1 MKGGIHM
8 DELYTAKEVSKIL
21 KVNVHKVYDLI
32 RAGMLPALKLGSIK
46 IRKESLNEFLKK
58 YDGMNLTDLNN
69 VCNINSCNVNEDE
82 GNT

>member
-1 MKGGIHM
+1 MKGDMYM

-46 IRKESLNEFLKK
+46 IRKESLKEFLKK
-58 YDGMNLTDLNN
+58 YEGMDLTDLDN
-69 VCNINSCNVNEDE
+69 VCNL
-82 GNT
+82 TKQRY

>member
-21 KVNVHKVYDLI
+21 KVNVHKLYELI

-46 IRKESLNEFLKK
+46 IRKESLKEFLKK
-58 YDGMNLTDLNN
+58 YEGMDLTDLDN
-69 VCNINSCNVNEDE
+69 VCNLTEQRY
-82 GNT
+82 

>member
-32 RAGMLPALKLGSIK
+32 RAGLLPALKLGSIK
-46 IRKESLNEFLKK
+46 IRKASLNEFLKK
-58 YDGMNLTDLNN
+58 YEGMDLTDLDN
-69 VCNINSCNVNEDE
+69 VCNLTEQKI
-82 GNT
+82 

>member
-46 IRKESLNEFLKK
+46 IRKASLKEFLKK
-58 YDGMNLTDLNN
+58 YEGMDLTDLDN
-69 VCNINSCNVNEDE
+69 VCNLTEQKL
-82 GNT
+82 

>member
-32 RAGMLPALKLGSIK
+32 RAGLFPALKLGSIK
-46 IRKESLNEFLKK
+46 IRKASLNEFLKK
-58 YDGMNLTDLNN
+58 YEGMDLTDLDN
-69 VCNINSCNVNEDE
+69 VCNLTEQRY
-82 GNT
+82 

>member
-8 DELYTAKEVSKIL
+8 DELNTAKEVSKIL

-46 IRKESLNEFLKK
+46 IRKESLKEFLKK
-58 YDGMNLTDLNN
+58 YVGMDLTDLDN
-69 VCNINSCNVNEDE
+69 VCNLTEQKI
-82 GNT
+82 

>member
-1 MKGGIHM
+1 M

-58 YDGMNLTDLNN
+58 YEGMDLTDLDKIHRIDTSLNA
-69 VCNINSCNVNEDE
+69 DE
-82 GNT
+82 K

>member
-32 RAGMLPALKLGSIK
+32 SAGMLPALKLGSIK
-46 IRKESLNEFLKK
+46 IRKESLKEFLKK
-58 YDGMNLTDLNN
+58 YEGMDLTDLDN
-69 VCNINSCNVNEDE
+69 VCNLTEQKI
-82 GNT
+82 

>member
-32 RAGMLPALKLGSIK
+32 YAGLLPALKLGSIK
-46 IRKESLNEFLKK
+46 IRKESLNDFLNK
-58 YDGMNLTDLNN
+58 YEGMDLSDLDN
-69 VCNINSCNVNEDE
+69 VCNLTEQRY
-82 GNT
+82 